1 MRSSSP
7 RQWAVG
13 VAAVPSLLLA
23 WLALGSVG
31 GLGEAAATL
40 GTVAIASAADPIS
53 LQEVILRA
61 KPATVLVIAEVSSEV
76 TVNCGSGPRRVTPK
90 PLRETGS
97 GWFVDGKGWVVT
109 SDHVV
114 QAAHQTPPGVI
125 DEQAQRGVVAACVRD
140 ELAAQGLAPG
150 QRPDI
155 EERLRRD
162 AFARA
167 LSGAKVDLKP
177 ATFILLSNG
186 ARLPAQIVK
195 YSSPVST
202 ATGIGVT
209 SGRDLA
215 LLRVDASMMPALQ
228 PSRAKVQ
235 IGDPIHILGFPG
247 VMLTHEL
254 LNRQTKAE
262 ASVTNGTVSGFKEDV
277 RNHPVI
283 QTDALAAWGNS
294 GGPVIDDRG
303 QVVGVLTFVSAS
315 AGAEDSIVPGFNFVV
330 PADAVRNF
338 LAGTPVDLGEESPF
352 NAKWFDGLH
361 RYFRGDWRGAV
372 SAMRAANRL
381 QPEFPDVKRL
391 LADAEE
397 KVAHPPPR
405 PFPWAMVTLA
415 VLGLGAVMAMVMGAR
430 HLRANRHRVRP
441 AEVAKLLEGVPPPVL
456 LDTRSRPTYAASPF
470 RLPGALHVPDEDLDA
485 GPKALTVD
493 PTRTV
498 IAYCT

>member
-155 EERLRRD
+155 EERLARR
-162 AFARA
+162 
-167 LSGAKVDLKP
+167 
-177 ATFILLSNG
+177 
-186 ARLPAQIVK
+186 
-195 YSSPVST
+195 ST
-202 ATGIGVT
+202 
-209 SGRDLA
+209 
-215 LLRVDASMMPALQ
+215 
-228 PSRAKVQ
+228 
-235 IGDPIHILGFPG
+235 
-247 VMLTHEL
+247 
-254 LNRQTKAE
+254 
-262 ASVTNGTVSGFKEDV
+262 
-277 RNHPVI
+277 
-283 QTDALAAWGNS
+283 
-294 GGPVIDDRG
+294 
-303 QVVGVLTFVSAS
+303 
-315 AGAEDSIVPGFNFVV
+315 
-330 PADAVRNF
+330 
-338 LAGTPVDLGEESPF
+338 
-352 NAKWFDGLH
+352 
-361 RYFRGDWRGAV
+361 
-372 SAMRAANRL
+372 
-381 QPEFPDVKRL
+381 
-391 LADAEE
+391 
-397 KVAHPPPR
+397 
-405 PFPWAMVTLA
+405 
-415 VLGLGAVMAMVMGAR
+415 
-430 HLRANRHRVRP
+430 
-441 AEVAKLLEGVPPPVL
+441 
-456 LDTRSRPTYAASPF
+456 
-470 RLPGALHVPDEDLDA
+470 
-485 GPKALTVD
+485 
-493 PTRTV
+493 
-498 IAYCT
+498 